1 MKKFV
6 CTICGYVHEGD
17 SAPDMCPICKA
28 KAEKFAEQAGEKLAE
43 LIGVSTAAVSKWE
56 CGNSYP
62 DITLLPKLA
71 EIFDVSMDY
80 LFDYR
85 RAEEKTIPETVAEA
99 SRLGKEGKREE
110 AIALLRQTLER
121 YPQNETLTFVLARHI
136 FLAMVRF
143 NSLAKRKAGLGEAE
157 KLFLMVAERTADTS
171 RRAWCYQFL
180 TSICLATC
188 DYERAEQ
195 YNNHLLTGRGM
206 YPKVTAAMITLRL
219 KSPEETECAML
230 STMGESL
237 YEYLYMG
244 SWYVAFLLEHG
255 RYEDVA
261 AVGDRALQI
270 VRAGIDAGQA
280 YLYKE
285 GSEFAESKA
294 LAYAHMERYGDCLEA
309 LETACEYACAYDA
322 LDNDRTYDVYD
333 MTGEMHHIEERIS
346 ARADMLGTLQCG
358 ERESDYGP
366 IQSDPRY
373 QAILARLQTT

>member
-1 MKKFV
+1 MNLNK
-6 CTICGYVHEGD
+6 TISTLRSERG
-17 SAPDMCPICKA
+17 MT
-28 KAEKFAEQAGEKLAE
+28 QEKLAE

-110 AIALLRQTLER
+110 AITLLRQTLER
-121 YPQNETLTFVLARHI
+121 YPQNETLTFVLARHM

-157 KLFLMVAERTADTS
+157 KLFLTVAERTADTS

-219 KSPEETECAML
+219 KSSEETERVML

-261 AVGDRALQI
+261 AVCNRALQI

-280 YLYKE
+280 YLCKE

-322 LDNDRTYDVYD
+322 LDDDQVYGVHDRDDD
-333 MTGEMHHIEERIS
+333 MDDIDARGADRESLFNTLECEERDP
-346 ARADMLGTLQCG
+346 A
-358 ERESDYGP
+358 YGP
-366 IQSDPRY
+366 IRGDTRY
-373 QAILARLQTT
+373 RVILERLQTS

>member
-1 MKKFV
+1 MNLNK
-6 CTICGYVHEGD
+6 TIN
-17 SAPDMCPICKA
+17 ALR
-28 KAEKFAEQAGEKLAE
+28 AERGMTQEKLAE

-80 LFDYR
+80 LFSYR

-99 SRLGKEGKREE
+99 NRLGKEGKRED

-121 YPQNETLTFVLARHI
+121 YPQNETITFALARHL
-136 FLAMVRF
+136 FVSTRF
-143 NSLAKRKAGLGEAE
+143 RSSAKRAERMSEAE
-157 KLFLMVAERTADTS
+157 RMFLCVAERTTDPN

-180 TSICLATC
+180 TSICIASR
-188 DYERAEQ
+188 DYVRAEQ

-219 KSPEETECAML
+219 KSPEETERAMRN
-230 STMGESL
+230 TMGESL

-244 SWYVAFLLEHG
+244 CWYVAFLFENR
-255 RYEDVA
+255 RYADV
-261 AVGDRALQI
+261 VVVCDRALRI
-270 VRAGIDAGQA
+270 VGVATDAGQA
-280 YLYKE
+280 FLCNE
-285 GSEFAESKA
+285 GSEFAEAKA
-294 LAYAHMERYGDCLEA
+294 LAYAHMERYGDCMEA

-333 MTGEMHHIEERIS
+333 LTGEMHDIEEKIS
-346 ARADMLGTLQCG
+346 ARRNLLNTLQCE
-358 ERESDYGP
+358 ERKPIYG
-366 IQSDPRY
+366 SMRDDPRY
-373 QAILARLQTT
+373 RAILDRLQMRE

>member
-1 MKKFV
+1 MNLSK
-6 CTICGYVHEGD
+6 TI
-17 SAPDMCPICKA
+17 SALR
-28 KAEKFAEQAGEKLAE
+28 AERGMTQERLAE

-80 LFDYR
+80 LFGYR

-99 SRLGKEGKREE
+99 NRLGKEGKREE
-110 AIALLRQTLER
+110 AIALLRQALER
-121 YPQNETLTFVLARHI
+121 YPRNETITFVLARHL
-136 FLAMVRF
+136 FVSTRF
-143 NSLAKRKAGLGEAE
+143 RSSVKRAERMSEAE
-157 KLFLMVAERTADTS
+157 RMFLFVAERTTDPN

-180 TSICLATC
+180 TSICIASH
-188 DYERAEQ
+188 DYVRAEQ

-219 KSPEETECAML
+219 KSPEETERAMRN
-230 STMGESL
+230 TMGESL

-294 LAYAHMERYGDCLEA
+294 LAYAHMERYEDCLEA

-322 LDNDRTYDVYD
+322 LDDDQVYGVHDRDDD
-333 MTGEMHHIEERIS
+333 MDDIDARGSDRESLFNTLECEERDP
-346 ARADMLGTLQCG
+346 A
-358 ERESDYGP
+358 YGP
-366 IQSDPRY
+366 IRGDTRY
-373 QAILARLQTT
+373 RSILEHLQTS